1 METRR
6 LTGATGG
13 ATGRDDDRHDP
24 LEPLDETIDRS
35 HCLETRR
42 LSTGATGDDRQ
53 EPLETTIDST
63 GATGDDRQHRS
74 HWRQSTGATAG
85 RGAWSPYWRRQRS
98 TGATGEDNQQEPLE
112 SLETMIDMSHH

>member
-1 METRR
+1 VETRR
-6 LTGATGG
+6 LTGGTGG

-63 GATGDDRQHRS
+63 GATGDDRQEPLLVVEPQLETTTIDRTS
-74 HWRQSTGATAG
+74 HWRQSTGATG
-85 RGAWSPYWRRQRS
+85 GVRP
-98 TGATGEDNQQEPLE
+98 
-112 SLETMIDMSHH
+112 HH